1 MGGLILNE
9 SIRENKMSTPG
20 QADKPFTDPV
30 CGMKVAADP
39 QKEAQYQGQTYY
51 FCSERC
57 LGKFKASPAAYVTPR
72 ESEHV
77 AAAPEGTI
85 YTARCTRKSAS
96 RCRETAPSAA

>member
-1 MGGLILNE
+1 
-9 SIRENKMSTPG
+9 MSTPG

-57 LGKFKASPAAYVTPR
+57 LGKFKASPEAYVTPR